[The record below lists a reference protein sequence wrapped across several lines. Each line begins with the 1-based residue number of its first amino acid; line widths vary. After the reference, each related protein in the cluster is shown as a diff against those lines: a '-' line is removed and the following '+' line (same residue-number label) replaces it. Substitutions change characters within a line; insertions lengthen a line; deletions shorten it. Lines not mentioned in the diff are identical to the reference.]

1 MKRDNKMNKQEL
13 RNLIKETKSI
23 LTKTTIQ
30 SDSSVIANK
39 LLNSS
44 WFKECNEVF
53 SYVSFNQEVVTTNI
67 ILSALEQNKK
77 VAVPKIV
84 NHEMKFYYINSLEEL
99 KPGTLGILEPFSVKE
114 AIPSGTEVS
123 LCIVPGLAFDL
134 QKNRIGYGKG
144 YYDKF
149 FTKYM
154 NEPIKKIALAFDFQI
169 YENLPVEDYD
179 KKVDHIITPTRVI

>member
-1 MKRDNKMNKQEL
+1 MKRDNKMNKQEF
-13 RNLIKETKSI
+13 RAQIKETKSI

-30 SDSSVIANK
+30 RDSNIIVNK

-44 WFKECNEVF
+44 CFKECNELLC
-53 SYVSFNQEVVTTNI
+53 YVSFNQEVITTNI
-67 ILSALEQNKK
+67 ILFALEQNKK

-84 NHEMKFYYINSLEEL
+84 NHEIKFYYIDSLEEL
-99 KPGTLGILEPFSVKE
+99 KPGILGILEPFSVKE

-123 LCIVPGLAFDL
+123 LCIVPGLAFDI

-154 NEPIKKIALAFDFQI
+154 NIPIKKIALAFDFQI
-169 YENLPVEDYD
+169 YENLPVEEYD